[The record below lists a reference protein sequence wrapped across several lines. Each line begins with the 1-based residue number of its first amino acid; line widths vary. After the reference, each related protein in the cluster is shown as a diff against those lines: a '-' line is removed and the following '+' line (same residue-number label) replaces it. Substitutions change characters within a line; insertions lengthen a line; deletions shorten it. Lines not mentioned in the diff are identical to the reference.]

1 MSSDVVLTAALRNN
15 LLSLQNTQSLI
26 DQTQFKLATGRAVN
40 SALDNPQNFFAAQ
53 SLNNRADD
61 LNRLLDGVGQSI
73 SAIEQTDTA
82 LASLTNLVEQADSI
96 AQQARDALASG
107 QQEARIIGT
116 TNLSNANELVNDI
129 TGLTQGDA
137 VELTYV
143 NSNGTAT
150 SYSVTLGTGAGEAST
165 AEELVALINAETDTT
180 AGDARVFDASIND
193 EGGLEIAKLDGG
205 SFEIVFNANG
215 AFAAA
220 TDRQFA
226 NALGFGNTYGDQQ
239 TGGAT
244 AGLDE
249 IGYTVSNQA
258 ALTTKALT
266 DNNNSNATATRS
278 TLLTDLRGAGDT
290 STALFTGDTLDN
302 IDITINGG
310 TAAAAGMEVIQDLA
324 TATVQDLV
332 DGINSDS
339 RLNKLIEAS
348 FDESTGSISI
358 RAIDATVD
366 TVQIIATEDAGAA
379 TGTATSVNLLAAGI
393 GVDTISATDAMA
405 ANTAQQSI
413 QLGSAAGDLATLETE
428 YNNVREQIDQLVADS
443 GYRGSNLL
451 NGDNLT
457 TFFNEDRSNSLTT
470 EGAIL
475 TTAGLGISEANFG
488 TVSSVDTALDETRS
502 ATLTVRD
509 FNASIANDLAIL
521 QTREDFT
528 TQTINNL
535 TAGAD
540 KLTIADQ
547 NEEGANLLALQTRQ
561 QLGVTSLSL
570 ASQSQQAVLRLF

>member
-1 MSSDVVLTAALRNN
+1 
-15 LLSLQNTQSLI
+15 
-26 DQTQFKLATGRAVN
+26 
-40 SALDNPQNFFAAQ
+40 
-53 SLNNRADD
+53 
-61 LNRLLDGVGQSI
+61 
-73 SAIEQTDTA
+73 
-82 LASLTNLVEQADSI
+82 
-96 AQQARDALASG
+96 
-107 QQEARIIGT
+107 
-116 TNLSNANELVNDI
+116 
-129 TGLTQGDA
+129 
-137 VELTYV
+137 
-143 NSNGTAT
+143 
-150 SYSVTLGTGAGEAST
+150 
-165 AEELVALINAETDTT
+165 
-180 AGDARVFDASIND
+180 
-193 EGGLEIAKLDGG
+193 
-205 SFEIVFNANG
+205 
-215 AFAAA
+215 
-220 TDRQFA
+220 
-226 NALGFGNTYGDQQ
+226 
-239 TGGAT
+239 
-244 AGLDE
+244 
-249 IGYTVSNQA
+249 
-258 ALTTKALT
+258 
-266 DNNNSNATATRS
+266 
-278 TLLTDLRGAGDT
+278 
-290 STALFTGDTLDN
+290 
-302 IDITINGG
+302 
-310 TAAAAGMEVIQDLA
+310 MEVIQDLA